1 MAGRIAVIGSGS
13 WGTAAAGLLAAHA
26 SDVRVWAHSPKV
38 PEAINRTH
46 RNPRHLKDYE
56 LPANVSASH
65 DFAEVLDGAE
75 SMVMVVPSSFLRGIC
90 GGLRGLV
97 REDLPIVVLTKGI
110 EPRTHLLMA
119 DVVADV
125 LGNPGR
131 VAALS
136 GPNHAEEIC
145 QGLISAAV
153 VACQSEALA
162 AYFQEAFVSQE
173 FRVYRS
179 QDIKGVEVCAAV
191 KNVVAIACGICA
203 GLGLGDN
210 TLAVLMTRGLA
221 EISRI
226 VCAVGGDPMTCM
238 GLAGMGDLV
247 ATCTSRHSRNRTFGD
262 YGKGSL
268 YANNLL
274 FCALAG
280 ALWYS
285 QFFGFGIGQTFFEP
299 GSVVAAFAWCIL
311 MALNVTFSN
320 VWGIILR
327 EWRGVSAKTV
337 GVLVC
342 GLAILIF
349 SLVFPNLF

>member
-38 PEAINRTH
+38 AEAINRTH

-90 GGLRGLV
+90 EGLRGLV

-110 EPRTHLLMA
+110 EPGTHLLMA

-247 ATCTSRHSRNRTFGD
+247 ATCTSRHSRNRTFGEAFSHGESLEAYEERTGMVVEGARAALSTWELARELKIEVPLTNAVHSILYD
-262 YGKGSL
+262 GTELGEAAQLLLDRDPHVEFYGL
-268 YANNLL
+268 D
-274 FCALAG
+274 
-280 ALWYS
+280 
-285 QFFGFGIGQTFFEP
+285 T
-299 GSVVAAFAWCIL
+299 
-311 MALNVTFSN
+311 
-320 VWGIILR
+320 R
-327 EWRGVSAKTV
+327 E
-337 GVLVC
+337 
-342 GLAILIF
+342 
-349 SLVFPNLF
+349 

>member
-1 MAGRIAVIGSGS
+1 
-13 WGTAAAGLLAAHA
+13 
-26 SDVRVWAHSPKV
+26 
-38 PEAINRTH
+38 
-46 RNPRHLKDYE
+46 
-56 LPANVSASH
+56 
-65 DFAEVLDGAE
+65 
-75 SMVMVVPSSFLRGIC
+75 
-90 GGLRGLV
+90 
-97 REDLPIVVLTKGI
+97 
-110 EPRTHLLMA
+110 MA

-125 LGNPGR
+125 LGNPAR

-153 VACQSEALA
+153 VACQSEGLA
-162 AYFQEAFVSQE
+162 AYFQGAFVSQE

-247 ATCTSRHSRNRTFGD
+247 ATCTSRHSRNRTFGEAFSHGESLEAYEERTGMVVEGARAALSTWELARELKIEAPLTNAVHSILYD
-262 YGKGSL
+262 GTELGEAAQLLLDRDPHVEFYGL
-268 YANNLL
+268 D
-274 FCALAG
+274 
-280 ALWYS
+280 
-285 QFFGFGIGQTFFEP
+285 T
-299 GSVVAAFAWCIL
+299 
-311 MALNVTFSN
+311 
-320 VWGIILR
+320 R
-327 EWRGVSAKTV
+327 E
-337 GVLVC
+337 
-342 GLAILIF
+342 
-349 SLVFPNLF
+349 

>member
-26 SDVRVWAHSPKV
+26 DDVRVWAHSPKV
-38 PEAINRTH
+38 AEAINRTH
-46 RNPRHLKDYE
+46 RNPRHLTDFD

-90 GGLRGLV
+90 EELKGLV
-97 REDLPIVVLTKGI
+97 PENLPIVVLTKGI
-110 EPRTHLLMA
+110 EPGTHLLMA

-162 AYFQEAFVSQE
+162 AYFQETFVSQE

-247 ATCTSRHSRNRTFGD
+247 ATCTSRHSRNRTFGEAFSHGESLEAYEERTGMVVEGARAALSTWELARELKIEAPLTNAVHSILYD
-262 YGKGSL
+262 GTGLGEAAQLLLDRDPHVEFYGL
-268 YANNLL
+268 D
-274 FCALAG
+274 
-280 ALWYS
+280 
-285 QFFGFGIGQTFFEP
+285 T
-299 GSVVAAFAWCIL
+299 
-311 MALNVTFSN
+311 
-320 VWGIILR
+320 R
-327 EWRGVSAKTV
+327 E
-337 GVLVC
+337 
-342 GLAILIF
+342 
-349 SLVFPNLF
+349 

>member
-38 PEAINRTH
+38 AEAINRTH

-90 GGLRGLV
+90 EGLRGLV

-110 EPRTHLLMA
+110 EPGTHLLMA

-247 ATCTSRHSRNRTFGD
+247 ATCTSRHSRNRTFGEAFSHGESLEAYEERTGMVVEGARAALSTWELARELKIEVPLTNAVHSILYD
-262 YGKGSL
+262 GTGLGEAAQLLLDRDPHVEFYGL
-268 YANNLL
+268 D
-274 FCALAG
+274 
-280 ALWYS
+280 
-285 QFFGFGIGQTFFEP
+285 T
-299 GSVVAAFAWCIL
+299 
-311 MALNVTFSN
+311 
-320 VWGIILR
+320 R
-327 EWRGVSAKTV
+327 E
-337 GVLVC
+337 
-342 GLAILIF
+342 
-349 SLVFPNLF
+349 

>member
-26 SDVRVWAHSPKV
+26 DDVRVWAHSPKV
-38 PEAINRTH
+38 AEAINRTH
-46 RNPRHLKDYE
+46 RNPRHLTDFD

-90 GGLRGLV
+90 EGLRGLV
-97 REDLPIVVLTKGI
+97 PEDLPIVVLTKGI
-110 EPRTHLLMA
+110 EPGTHLLMA

-247 ATCTSRHSRNRTFGD
+247 ATCTSRHSRNRTFGEAFSHGESLEAYEERTGMVVEGARAALSTWELARELKIEVPLTNAVHSILYD
-262 YGKGSL
+262 ETGLGEAAQLLLDRDPHVEFYGL
-268 YANNLL
+268 D
-274 FCALAG
+274 
-280 ALWYS
+280 
-285 QFFGFGIGQTFFEP
+285 T
-299 GSVVAAFAWCIL
+299 
-311 MALNVTFSN
+311 
-320 VWGIILR
+320 R
-327 EWRGVSAKTV
+327 E
-337 GVLVC
+337 
-342 GLAILIF
+342 
-349 SLVFPNLF
+349 